1 MPFPDRTSRVS
12 NLNPVP
18 RLFEK
23 IPGQYPGDFGTAS
36 EDINCRCD
44 VIMAD
49 SASEDK
55 MRDSKS
61 FAKAEQKD
69 RTELTFSR
77 QLRSMFREQGQSVIE
92 VIERKGNG

>member
-1 MPFPDRTSRVS
+1 MDRQKRPLDEPFRSPSGA
-12 NLNPVP
+12 L
-18 RLFEK
+18 
-23 IPGQYPGDFGTAS
+23 GQYPGDFGTAS